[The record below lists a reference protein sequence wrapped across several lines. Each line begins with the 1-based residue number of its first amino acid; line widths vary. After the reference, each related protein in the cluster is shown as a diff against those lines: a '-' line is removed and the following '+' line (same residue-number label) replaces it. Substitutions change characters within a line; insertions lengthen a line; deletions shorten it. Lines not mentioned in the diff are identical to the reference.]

1 MEVIS
6 IPPYAPVLMEATRA
20 IGYSVETAVSD
31 IIDNSITAKA
41 TQIDIMFFPV
51 EEPYIA
57 ILDNGIGMDKEE
69 LKNAMRYGSKNP
81 LDDRATGDL
90 GRFGLGLKTASMSQ
104 CRRLTVISKKEGQ
117 VAAAQWD
124 LDFIQSTNDW
134 SLKIFS
140 LEDITDIPHVEELN
154 ENESG
159 TLVVWQAL
167 DRLSV
172 AEINFNKSM
181 GKYMDQVR
189 GHLSLVFHRY
199 LAGREPGIK
208 KVEIWI
214 NKVKIEPIDPFLVD
228 RSTQVMDDES
238 ILIEGHKVMVRP
250 YTLPH
255 TSQLSEMELNM
266 LGGKDGL
273 RRLQGFYVYRNKR
286 LLVWGTWFR
295 LMRQGDLSKLSRVRV
310 DIPNSLDYLWTLD
323 IKKSIAVPP
332 EIVRKNLSGI
342 IGKISE
348 SSVRTWTYRG
358 RKETDDSQIHIW
370 DRLKTREGG
379 LIYKINRDYPLIEVL
394 NSSTTIEKQLLEKLL
409 IQIEK
414 GLPLNQLYIDLTN
427 DRRILNESE
436 ISRSEILVLLEQL
449 LSVCRSTQ
457 EKDEML
463 KRLEN
468 TEPFNQYPQLL
479 IQLVQEAE

>member
-6 IPPYAPVLMEATRA
+6 TPPYAPVLMEATRA

-31 IIDNSITAKA
+31 IIDNSITANA

-51 EEPYIA
+51 EDPYIA
-57 ILDNGIGMDKEE
+57 ILDNGKGMNKEE

-81 LDDRATGDL
+81 LDDRSTGDL

-104 CRRLTVISKKEGQ
+104 CRRLTVISKKESQITG
-117 VAAAQWD
+117 AQWD

-134 SLKIFS
+134 SLKVFG
-140 LEDITDIPHVEELN
+140 LEDITDIPHVEALK

-159 TLVVWQAL
+159 TLVVWQVL

-172 AEINFNKSM
+172 AEINFDKSM

-214 NKVKIEPIDPFLVD
+214 NKVKIEPIDPFLAD

-250 YTLPH
+250 YNLPH
-255 TSQLSEMELNM
+255 ISQLSEMELNM

-295 LMRQGDLSKLSRVRV
+295 LMRQGDLTKLSRVRV

-323 IKKSIAVPP
+323 IKKSVAVPP
-332 EIVRKNLSGI
+332 EIVRKNLARI

-348 SSVRTWTYRG
+348 SSARTWTYRG
-358 RKETDDSQIHIW
+358 KKETDDSQIHIW
-370 DRLKTREGG
+370 YRVKTREGG
-379 LIYKINRDYPLIEVL
+379 VIYNINRDYPLIEVL
-394 NSSTTIEKQLLEKLL
+394 NSSTSLESRLLEKLL

-427 DRRILNESE
+427 DQRILNENE
-436 ISRSEILVLLEQL
+436 ISKADLSVLLEQI
-449 LSVCRSTQ
+449 LSVCRSKQ
-457 EKDEML
+457 EREEILD
-463 KRLEN
+463 RLAG

-479 IQLVQEAE
+479 IELVQEVE

>member
-1 MEVIS
+1 M
-6 IPPYAPVLMEATRA
+6 
-20 IGYSVETAVSD
+20 
-31 IIDNSITAKA
+31 
-41 TQIDIMFFPV
+41 
-51 EEPYIA
+51 
-57 ILDNGIGMDKEE
+57 
-69 LKNAMRYGSKNP
+69 
-81 LDDRATGDL
+81 
-90 GRFGLGLKTASMSQ
+90 
-104 CRRLTVISKKEGQ
+104 
-117 VAAAQWD
+117 
-124 LDFIQSTNDW
+124 
-134 SLKIFS
+134 
-140 LEDITDIPHVEELN
+140 
-154 ENESG
+154 
-159 TLVVWQAL
+159 
-167 DRLSV
+167 
-172 AEINFNKSM
+172 
-181 GKYMDQVR
+181 
-189 GHLSLVFHRY
+189 
-199 LAGREPGIK
+199 
-208 KVEIWI
+208 
-214 NKVKIEPIDPFLVD
+214 KIEPIDPFLVD

-255 TSQLSEMELNM
+255 ISQLSEMELNM

-332 EIVRKNLSGI
+332 EVVRKNLSGI

-348 SSVRTWTYRG
+348 SSARTWTYRG

-370 DRLKTREGG
+370 DRVKTREGG

-436 ISRSEILVLLEQL
+436 ISRSELLVLLEQL
-449 LSVCRSTQ
+449 LSVCRNTQ

-468 TEPFNQYPQLL
+468 TEPFNQYPELL
-479 IQLVQEAE
+479 IRLVQEAE

>member
-6 IPPYAPVLMEATRA
+6 IPPYAPILMEATRA
-20 IGYSVETAVSD
+20 IGYSIETAISD
-31 IIDNSITAKA
+31 IIDNSITANA
-41 TQIDIMFFPV
+41 TQINIMFFPI

-57 ILDNGIGMDKEE
+57 ILDNGDGMDEE
-69 LKNAMRYGSKNP
+69 KLKNAMRYGSKNP

-104 CRRLTVISKKEGQ
+104 CRRLTVVSKKENQ
-117 VAAAQWD
+117 ITSAQWD
-124 LDFIQSTNDW
+124 LDFIQSTNEW
-134 SLKIFS
+134 SLKLLS
-140 LEDITDIPHVEELN
+140 LEDLADIPCVEQLK
-154 ENESG
+154 ENKTG
-159 TLVVWQAL
+159 TLVVWQVL
-167 DRLSV
+167 DRLSM
-172 AEINFNKSM
+172 AEINFDKSM
-181 GKYMDQVR
+181 GKYMDRVR

-208 KVEIWI
+208 KIEVWM
-214 NKVKIEPIDPFLVD
+214 NNVKIEPVDPFLAD

-255 TSQLSEMELNM
+255 ISQLSERELNM

-295 LMRQGDLSKLSRVRV
+295 LMRQGDLSKLARVLV

-323 IKKSIAVPP
+323 IRKSIAVPP
-332 EIVRKNLSGI
+332 EVVRKNLAGI

-358 RKETDDSQIHIW
+358 KKETEDSQIHIW
-370 DRLKTREGG
+370 DRVKTREGG
-379 LIYKINRDYPLIEVL
+379 VIYKINRDYPLIEVL
-394 NSSTTIEKQLLEKLL
+394 NSGTDLKKRLLEKLL

-427 DRRILNESE
+427 DQRILNENE
-436 ISRSEILVLLEQL
+436 ISRTELSVLLEQI
-449 LSVCRSTQ
+449 LSVCRNT
-457 EKDEML
+457 EERDEML

-468 TEPFNQYPQLL
+468 TVPFNQFPQLL
-479 IQLVQEAE
+479 IELVQEAE